1 MSTRQVVVSGKELLK
16 LLNKL
21 GFDEVRVTGS
31 HHRLKHP
38 DGRVT
43 TVPVHG
49 NEDLPKGLMRKIIRE
64 DLQVSVCLGLEEKQN
79 VPTEIKLT
87 LLNLKIVASYY
98 SRFPKS
104 ICFRYGLSLES
115 VKSSLDKLPFV
126 ISDRTIL

>member
-1 MSTRQVVVSGKELLK
+1 MST
-16 LLNKL
+16 
-21 GFDEVRVTGS
+21 TA
-31 HHRLKHP
+31 
-38 DGRVT
+38 
-43 TVPVHG
+43 TVQRPNT
-49 NEDLPKGLMRKIIRE
+49 NEKWNGDKPRRFAKPSRFCGIRE
-64 DLQVSVCLGLEEKQN
+64 NFQVYVGLGLEEKQN